1 MNDTGRN
8 HRVRVLH
15 LGSPTGLYGAERW
28 ILAVAR
34 HLPVADFDCVVAT
47 VRDDPSLT
55 SPVCRRASEL
65 GLEVRVFEDHGRLS
79 LDAVRQIRAFIR
91 STAVDIVHS
100 HGYKTDLIGLLAAA
114 GTRCR
119 TVTTPHGWSTD
130 ADWRLRV
137 YEALDR
143 ASFPFFDAVVPLS
156 ETLHRGLEWV
166 GRLRRNLHLIPN
178 GVDLDELAESMSAP
192 VAGHLARSEGDFV
205 VGFVGRLVP
214 LKAVDVLIQAFA
226 RLDRPGKQLWIVGDG
241 PEGDALKVLAAR
253 LGIASDVHFLGYR
266 EDRLA
271 ILGRIDVL
279 ALPSR
284 TEGTPRC
291 VLEAMAAR
299 VPVVTSD
306 VEGCRILVRD
316 HETGLLARVDDVADL
331 ARRLGR
337 LATDAAL
344 RLRLAEAG
352 RAFVEREF
360 SARMVASRY
369 AELYLELLVPAASR
383 EALPPARGNPH

>member
-1 MNDTGRN
+1 VIAVERN
-8 HRVRVLH
+8 RRVRVLH

-34 HLPVADFDCVVAT
+34 HLPAADIESVVAA

-55 SPVCRRASEL
+55 APVCRRASAL
-65 GLEVRVFEDHGRLS
+65 GLEARVFEGHGRLS

-100 HGYKTDLIGLLAAA
+100 HGYKTDLIGVLAAA

-130 ADWRLRV
+130 ADWRLRI

-156 ETLHRGLEWV
+156 EKLRRDLAWL
-166 GRLRRNLHLIPN
+166 GRLRGNLHLIPN
-178 GVDLDELAESMSAP
+178 GLDLDEVTEAMSVPA
-192 VAGHLARSEGDFV
+192 AGDPARSDRDFV
-205 VGFVGRLVP
+205 VGFVGRLIP
-214 LKAVDVLIQAFA
+214 LKAVDVLMRAFA
-226 RLDRPGKQLWIVGDG
+226 HLDRPGKQLWIVGDG
-241 PEGDALKVLAAR
+241 PEGDALKALAAR
-253 LGIASDVHFLGYR
+253 LGIASAVRFFGYR

-271 ILGRIDVL
+271 ILGRMDVL

-284 TEGTPRC
+284 SEGTPRC

-299 VPVVTSD
+299 VPVLTSD
-306 VEGCRILVRD
+306 AEGCRILVRD
-316 HETGLLARVDDVADL
+316 DETGLLSRVDDAAGL
-331 ARRLGR
+331 ARQLGR

-360 SARMVASRY
+360 SARLVASRY
-369 AELYLELLVPAASR
+369 ADLYHGLLAPGAPR
-383 EALPPARGNPH
+383 EALPPARGNPR